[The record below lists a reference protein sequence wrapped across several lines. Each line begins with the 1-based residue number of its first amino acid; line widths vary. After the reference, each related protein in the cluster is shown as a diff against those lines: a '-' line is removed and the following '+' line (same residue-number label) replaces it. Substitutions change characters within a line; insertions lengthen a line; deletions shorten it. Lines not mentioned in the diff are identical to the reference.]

1 MCIDFLIFL
10 IPAALIFFS
19 LPYIFKLFLPFI
31 VGFFL
36 YLLARPL
43 NRFLLKY
50 KIPSAL
56 CAALSLFI
64 IAVITFFILRSL
76 SVKIYLELR
85 SLISDTPARSRETLG
100 LITKRVSTFI
110 GQVSP
115 TFSLWDLN
123 EIISG
128 LSDAVTKAFVDFFS
142 NLSTKV
148 LNIAKNIP
156 ALFVQ
161 TITSFFTA
169 FFLLKE
175 SKNVFSFCRSF
186 FGEKAYHFYLRI
198 KSVFLN
204 VCVKY
209 LKAQLI
215 IESIIFSVLLAG
227 FLILKV
233 NYAFLLAIITAL
245 VDAVPIL
252 GTGTI
257 LIPVALYNFLIK
269 NSSLGWGVV
278 VLYGIALLT
287 RQLCEP
293 KIVGEKLGIHPLA
306 TIVSIYL
313 GMKFFGVFGLIFGPI
328 TAIFIKNLIFSE

>member
-10 IPAALIFFS
+10 VPAALIFFS

-31 VGFFL
+31 TGFFL

-50 KIPSAL
+50 KAPRSL
-56 CAALSLFI
+56 SAALSLFI
-64 IAVITFFILRSL
+64 IAFTAFFILRSL

-85 SLISDTPARSRETLG
+85 SLISDTSVQPRETLG
-100 LITKRVSTFI
+100 FITSRVSTII

-115 TFSLWDLN
+115 TLPLGDLN
-123 EIISG
+123 KVISG
-128 LSDAVTKAFVDFFS
+128 LSDAAIKALVDFFS

-148 LNIAKNIP
+148 LSIAKNIP

-175 SKNVFSFCRSF
+175 SKNLFSFCRRF
-186 FGEKAYHFYLRI
+186 FGEKAYHIYLRI

-227 FLILKV
+227 FLILKI
-233 NYAFLLAIITAL
+233 NYAFLLAIVTAL
-245 VDAVPIL
+245 VDTVPIL

-257 LIPVALYNFLIK
+257 LIPVALYNFLIQ

-313 GMKFFGVFGLIFGPI
+313 GMKFFGVIGLIFGPI
-328 TAIFIKNLIFSE
+328 AAIFIKNLIFSE

>member
-10 IPAALIFFS
+10 VPAALIFFS

-31 VGFFL
+31 IGFFL

-43 NRFLLKY
+43 NRLLLKY
-50 KIPSAL
+50 KAPRTL

-64 IAVITFFILRSL
+64 IAFTAFFILRSL

-85 SLISDTPARSRETLG
+85 TFISDTSAQPRQTIG
-100 LITKRVSTFI
+100 LITGRVSTI
-110 GQVSP
+110 IDKVSP
-115 TFSLWDLN
+115 SLPLGDFN
-123 EIISG
+123 QIISS
-128 LSDAVTKAFVDFFS
+128 LSDAATKALIDFFS

-148 LNIAKNIP
+148 LSIAKNIP

-175 SKNVFSFCRSF
+175 SQNVFSFCRSF
-186 FGEKAYHFYLRI
+186 FGEKAYYVYLRI

-204 VCVKY
+204 VFVKY

-215 IESIIFSVLLAG
+215 IESIIFSVLLSG
-227 FLILKV
+227 FLILKI
-233 NYAFLLAIITAL
+233 NYAFLLAIVAAL

-257 LIPVALYNFLIK
+257 LIPLALYNFLIQ
-269 NSSLGWGVV
+269 NSSLSWGVV
-278 VLYGIALLT
+278 ALYGIALLT

-328 TAIFIKNLIFSE
+328 AAIFIKNLIFSE

>member
-10 IPAALIFFS
+10 VPAALIFFS

-31 VGFFL
+31 IGFFL
-36 YLLARPL
+36 FLLARPL

-50 KIPSAL
+50 KIPRSL
-56 CAALSLFI
+56 SAALSLFI
-64 IAVITFFILRSL
+64 IAVAAFFILRSL

-85 SLISDTPARSRETLG
+85 TLISDTSAHPREALG
-100 LITKRVSTFI
+100 LITSKVSTFI

-115 TFSLWDLN
+115 SLPLPDLN
-123 EIISG
+123 RIISG
-128 LSDAVTKAFVDFFS
+128 LSDAATKALVDFFS

-148 LNIAKNIP
+148 LSIAKNIP

-161 TITSFFTA
+161 TIASFFTA

-175 SKNVFSFCRSF
+175 SKSVFSFCRSF
-186 FGEKAYHFYLRI
+186 FGEKAYHIYLRI

-215 IESIIFSVLLAG
+215 IESIIFCVILAG
-227 FLILKV
+227 FLILKI
-233 NYAFLLAIITAL
+233 NYAFLLAIVTAL

-257 LIPVALYNFLIK
+257 LIPVALYNFLIQK
-269 NSSLGWGVV
+269 SSLGWGIVA
-278 VLYGIALLT
+278 LYGIALLT